1 VKMELRSGLVEV
13 PGGLPTFASAGLEAR
28 AVVIGRIAADSYA
41 YLADLLALRPDAQV
55 LVLSEADWASK
66 SGVPLYGLP
75 NAFAYRHRGP
85 AWVIRFSALEE
96 DFRKDERVV
105 RHASSDLP
113 IPQIVKV
120 GRVGDGFYAISERL
134 SGDVLEIAAEPAS
147 TTAAGRPAGGAAGD
161 RRDA

>member
-1 VKMELRSGLVEV
+1 MDLSSARPADIESVGVFLRSQIGADTTDVIALVS
-13 PGGLPTFASAGLEAR
+13 GGWS
-28 AVVIGRIAADSYA
+28 
-41 YLADLLALRPDAQV
+41 
-55 LVLSEADWASK
+55 
-66 SGVPLYGLP
+66 

-96 DFRKDERVV
+96 DFRKEEQVV